1 MGEGVRLSR
10 LLSEDDLD
18 LVLRVL
24 SRVFSENVRFLEREV
39 AGMMYSVARGE
50 RRRIG
55 LLSSVISSELTTASV
70 VLELVLLLLKSRAKR
85 DRALEECWVF
95 SDGGLVGLQSLQ
107 PSVLGELCGRL
118 KRLMKRVRTLEV

>member
-1 MGEGVRLSR
+1 MREDVRL
-10 LLSEDDLD
+10 
-18 LVLRVL
+18 
-24 SRVFSENVRFLEREV
+24 LERGV
-39 AGMMYSVARGE
+39 VGMMYSVARGE

-55 LLSSVISSELTTASV
+55 LLATVASSSGLTTASV
-70 VLELVLLLLKSRAKR
+70 LLELVLLRLKSRAKR
-85 DRALEECWVF
+85 DRALEECCVF

>member
-10 LLSEDDLD
+10 LLSEDDFD
-18 LVLRVL
+18 FDLRVL
-24 SRVFSENVRFLEREV
+24 SRLFSENVRFLERGV
-39 AGMMYSVARGE
+39 FGMMYSVARGE

-55 LLSSVISSELTTASV
+55 LLSSVILSELTTASV
-70 VLELVLLLLKSRAKR
+70 VLELVLLRLKSRAKR

-107 PSVLGELCGRL
+107 PSVLVELCGRL

>member
-107 PSVLGELCGRL
+107 PSVLGELCGWL

>member
-18 LVLRVL
+18 FDLRVL
-24 SRVFSENVRFLEREV
+24 SRLFSENVRFLERGV
-39 AGMMYSVARGE
+39 FGMMYSVARGE

-55 LLSSVISSELTTASV
+55 LLSSVILSELTTASV
-70 VLELVLLLLKSRAKR
+70 VLELVLLRLKSRAKR

-107 PSVLGELCGRL
+107 PSVLVELCGRL

>member
-18 LVLRVL
+18 FDLRVL
-24 SRVFSENVRFLEREV
+24 SRLFSENVRFLERGV
-39 AGMMYSVARGE
+39 FGMMYSVARGE

-70 VLELVLLLLKSRAKR
+70 VLELVLLRLKSRAKR

-107 PSVLGELCGRL
+107 PSVLVELCGRL
-118 KRLMKRVRTLEV
+118 KRLMKCVRTLEV

>member
-18 LVLRVL
+18 FDLRVL
-24 SRVFSENVRFLEREV
+24 SRLFSENVRFLERGV
-39 AGMMYSVARGE
+39 FGMMYSVARGE

-55 LLSSVISSELTTASV
+55 LLSSVILSELTTASV
-70 VLELVLLLLKSRAKR
+70 VLELVLLRLKSRAKR

-107 PSVLGELCGRL
+107 PSVLVELCGRL
-118 KRLMKRVRTLEV
+118 KRLKTRVRTLEV